1 MHQRSDIIY
10 LYDGSF
16 EGFLS
21 CVFESFLCKQRP
33 YDIIAED
40 SSEPSLMAQQ
50 WIETDLKRA
59 ERVRSGIDKKISEEA
74 LYLVTNGF
82 CTCYPQRELLLLD
95 FITLGFAYG
104 KSVCERLTDP
114 TVHTLQKAVLF
125 LKRESHLYVEFV
137 RFSEY
142 DKGLVS
148 VIEPKN
154 RVLPTIAPHFCDRFH
169 NELFVIYDKT
179 HRSALIHKPPKWA
192 IVDLEDFVEPE
203 ADETERFYRELWGTY
218 FDAIAIRERINPRCK
233 MTHMPKRYWKHMT
246 EMQRRQSPPAGHGA
260 VPGTDAAPGRLAI
273 KSLGQ
278 PMHE

>member
-1 MHQRSDIIY
+1 MYQRSDIIY

-33 YDIIAED
+33 YDIVSED

-50 WIETDLKRA
+50 WIETDMQRA
-59 ERVRSGIDKKISEEA
+59 QRVRNGIGKKISEEA

-82 CTCYPQRELLLLD
+82 CTCHPQRELLLLD
-95 FITLGFAYG
+95 FIHLGFERG
-104 KSVCERLTDP
+104 KKVCELITDP
-114 TVHTLQKAVLF
+114 TVHALQKAVLF
-125 LKRESHLYVEFV
+125 LKRESHLYLEFV

-154 RVLPTIAPHFCDRFH
+154 RVLPTIAPHFCDRLH
-169 NELFVIYDKT
+169 NELFIIYDKT
-179 HRSALIHKPPKWA
+179 HRSVLIHKPPKWA
-192 IVDLEDFVEPE
+192 IVDLEDFIEPQ
-203 ADETERFYRELWGTY
+203 ADETEQFYRELWGTY
-218 FDAIAIRERINPRCK
+218 FDAIAIRERINPRCQ

-246 EMQRRQSPPAGHGA
+246 EMQRRPAA
-260 VPGTDAAPGRLAI
+260 KTAASARTESTVNPVPLPERML
-273 KSLGQ
+273 S
-278 PMHE
+278 E

>member
-1 MHQRSDIIY
+1 MYQRSDIIY

-21 CVFESFLCKQRP
+21 CVFESFLSKQRP
-33 YDIIAED
+33 YDIVSED

-50 WIETDLKRA
+50 WIDTDMQRA
-59 ERVRSGIDKKISEEA
+59 LRVRTGIGKKISEEA

-82 CTCYPQRELLLLD
+82 CTCLPQRELLLLD
-95 FITLGFAYG
+95 FIYLGFERG
-104 KSVCERLTDP
+104 KNVCELLTDP
-114 TVHTLQKAVLF
+114 TVHALKKAVLF
-125 LKRESHLYVEFV
+125 LKRESHLYLEFI

-154 RVLPTIAPHFCDRFH
+154 KVLPTIAAHFCDRFH

-192 IVDLEDFVEPE
+192 IVDLEDFIEPE
-203 ADETERFYRELWGTY
+203 ADETEQFYRELWGTY
-218 FDAIAIRERINPRCK
+218 FDAIAIRERINPRCQ

-246 EMQRRQSPPAGHGA
+246 EMQRPPSTRTSGA
-260 VPGTDAAPGRLAI
+260 DSTSSTVTPSLLPERMLPG
-273 KSLGQ
+273 
-278 PMHE
+278 

>member
-21 CVFESFLCKQRP
+21 CVFESFLCKNRP

-50 WIETDLKRA
+50 WIETDFTRA
-59 ERVRSGIDKKISEEA
+59 RRVRSGIVKNISEQA
-74 LYLVTNGF
+74 LYLITNGF
-82 CTCYPQRELLLLD
+82 CTCHPQRELLLLD
-95 FITLGFAYG
+95 FIILGFQRG
-104 KSVCERLTDP
+104 NSVCELLADP
-114 TVHTLQKAVLF
+114 TVHALQKAVLF
-125 LKRESHLYVEFV
+125 LKRESHLFLEFI

-203 ADETERFYRELWGTY
+203 ADATEQFYRELWGTY
-218 FDAIAIRERINPRCK
+218 FDAIAIRERINPRCQ

-246 EMQRRQSPPAGHGA
+246 EMQRRQGPPAGH
-260 VPGTDAAPGRLAI
+260 AAPPGAGVGAKHPAAL
-273 KSLGQ
+273 
-278 PMHE
+278 PD

>member
-1 MHQRSDIIY
+1 MYQRSDIIY

-33 YDIIAED
+33 YDIVSED

-50 WIETDLKRA
+50 WIETDMQRA
-59 ERVRSGIDKKISEEA
+59 QRVRNGIGRKISEEA
-74 LYLVTNGF
+74 LYLVSNGF
-82 CTCYPQRELLLLD
+82 YTCHPQRELLLLD
-95 FITLGFAYG
+95 FIRLGFARG
-104 KSVCERLTDP
+104 KSVCELLTDP
-114 TVHTLQKAVLF
+114 TVHALQKAVLF
-125 LKRESHLYVEFV
+125 LKRESHLYREFI
-137 RFSEY
+137 RFSEN

-179 HRSALIHKPPKWA
+179 HRSALIHKPPRWA
-192 IVDLEDFVEPE
+192 IADLEDFIEPE
-203 ADETERFYRELWGTY
+203 ADETEQFYRELWGIY
-218 FDAIAIRERINPRCK
+218 FDAIAIRERINPRCQ

-246 EMQRRQSPPAGHGA
+246 EMQAPPTAR
-260 VPGTDAAPGRLAI
+260 TAAPARTEAAVSPAVLPERILPG
-273 KSLGQ
+273 
-278 PMHE
+278 

>member
-1 MHQRSDIIY
+1 MYQRSDIIY

-21 CVFESFLCKQRP
+21 CVFESFLCKKRP
-33 YDIIAED
+33 YDIVSED

-50 WIETDLKRA
+50 WVDTDMERA
-59 ERVRSGIDKKISEEA
+59 QRVRNGIGKKISEEA

-82 CTCYPQRELLLLD
+82 STCLPQRELLLLD
-95 FITLGFAYG
+95 FIHLGFERG
-104 KSVCERLTDP
+104 KNVCELLTDP
-114 TVHTLQKAVLF
+114 TVHALKKAVLF
-125 LKRESHLYVEFV
+125 LKRESHLYLEFI

-154 RVLPTIAPHFCDRFH
+154 RVLPTIAAHFCDRFH

-192 IVDLEDFVEPE
+192 IVNLDDFIEPD
-203 ADETERFYRELWGTY
+203 ADETEQFYRELWGTY
-218 FDAIAIRERINPRCK
+218 FDAIAIRERINPRCQ
-233 MTHMPKRYWKHMT
+233 MSHMPKRYWKHMT
-246 EMQRRQSPPAGHGA
+246 EMQRTPAVRTA
-260 VPGTDAAPGRLAI
+260 KPDSTKPMI
-273 KSLGQ
+273 NPSLLPDQ
-278 PMHE
+278 MLPR

>member
-1 MHQRSDIIY
+1 MYQRSDIIY

-21 CVFESFLCKQRP
+21 CVFESFLSKQRP
-33 YDIIAED
+33 YDIMSED

-50 WIETDLKRA
+50 WIDTDMQHA
-59 ERVRSGIDKKISEEA
+59 QRVRTGIGKKISEEA

-82 CTCYPQRELLLLD
+82 CTCLPQRELLLLD
-95 FITLGFAYG
+95 FIHLGFERG
-104 KSVCERLTDP
+104 KNVCEMLTDP
-114 TVHTLQKAVLF
+114 TVHALKKAVLF
-125 LKRESHLYVEFV
+125 LKRESHLYLELI

-154 RVLPTIAPHFCDRFH
+154 KVLPTIAAHFCDRFH

-179 HRSALIHKPPKWA
+179 HQSALIHKPPKWA
-192 IVDLEDFVEPE
+192 IVDLEDFIEPE
-203 ADETERFYRELWGTY
+203 ADETEQFYRELWGTY
-218 FDAIAIRERINPRCK
+218 FDAIAIRERINPRCQ

-246 EMQRRQSPPAGHGA
+246 EMQRPPSTRTSGA
-260 VPGTDAAPGRLAI
+260 DSTKSTATPSLLPERMLPG
-273 KSLGQ
+273 
-278 PMHE
+278 